1 MVLELEAS
9 SRQRIAEAE
18 SEASAGS
25 GGLASGVDRD
35 AVSDVISSNNGSYAD
50 ITEAD
55 SEASKNVGLLPTR
68 AGKRLPPPIPV
79 LSEYG
84 RHADITEAR

>member
-25 GGLASGVDRD
+25 GGLASGYLLV
-35 AVSDVISSNNGSYAD
+35 SSNNGSYAD